1 MRAHWKG
8 KNILYMLEKEPW
20 RNDVFKMSKIN
31 FICDYLEFLVQ
42 SLGLFRFFIYKV
54 NGARVGVRVI
64 LLGLQEWSPTIIK
77 CVIIHVII
85 LLNV

>member
-1 MRAHWKG
+1 MTSSRCQKL
-8 KNILYMLEKEPW
+8 ILLVTVW
-20 RNDVFKMSKIN
+20 N
-31 FICDYLEFLVQ
+31 FLVQ
-42 SLGLFRFFIYKV
+42 SLGLFRIFMYKV